1 MKKLSTALIV
11 FLICALSFAQPVI
24 TKIGTYKCGRQPK
37 QVLFSPDSKLIVLPL
52 LDDNGFDI
60 FSVAD
65 KKVIQRIN
73 PPDAKKVGFA
83 EGLFIPEKKVFLVSQ
98 MTTANVYEYSYPGFQ
113 YLRTIPTGGVWSKFI
128 EYSKEKNLLC
138 VSNWCSNDIS
148 LIDYDTG
155 KVVRIIKT
163 AAAPRGLLFTENSK
177 YIIALCYEGGKIQKF
192 EVDTGK
198 KVAEISITNSAM
210 RHIAVNKEETK
221 AYISEMY
228 YNKIYEV
235 DLASFKIVREVKTY
249 SHPNTINLYN
259 NRWLFVSNR
268 GPNNPEDYT
277 KRSPVNGKI
286 TIIDTQTMQIV
297 KEYEGGNQP
306 TGLDISKKLN
316 ILCSSN
322 FQDENIE
329 LYEISE

>member
-37 QVLFSPDSKLIVLPL
+37 QVLFSPDSKFIVLPL

-138 VSNWCSNDIS
+138 VSNWCSNNIS

-177 YIIALCYEGGKIQKF
+177 Y
-192 EVDTGK
+192 
-198 KVAEISITNSAM
+198 
-210 RHIAVNKEETK
+210 
-221 AYISEMY
+221 
-228 YNKIYEV
+228 
-235 DLASFKIVREVKTY
+235 
-249 SHPNTINLYN
+249 
-259 NRWLFVSNR
+259 
-268 GPNNPEDYT
+268 
-277 KRSPVNGKI
+277 
-286 TIIDTQTMQIV
+286 
-297 KEYEGGNQP
+297 NQS
-306 TGLDISKKLN
+306 L
-316 ILCSSN
+316 
-322 FQDENIE
+322 
-329 LYEISE
+329 